1 MAFFCLFILNLK
13 VSNCMKKLIIA
24 RENVDDSHLPSNLHP
39 VIKQIYAT
47 RNVINADELNNSAA
61 TLHDFK
67 LFKDIDKAS
76 ELLVNALNAQSRILI
91 VGDFDAD
98 GATSTATLMQG
109 LGMFGFKHL
118 DYLIPDRFSL
128 GYGLSPALAEQIVQ
142 INPELVI
149 TVDNGISCIAGIDI
163 LKAVGI
169 KVLVTD
175 HHLQGEQLP
184 NADAIVNPN
193 RHECNFPSKSIAGVG
208 VAFYLLIALRSV
220 MREQG
225 YFEQQPPPN
234 LANLLD
240 IVALGTV
247 ADVVALDANNRTLV
261 HQGLARIRSGNT
273 RPGITALIEVAN
285 RNAARLS
292 ASDFGFSLAPRL
304 NAAGRLDDMSLG
316 IACLLSNDINQAR
329 RIAGE
334 LDSLNHARRE
344 IEQGMQAE
352 AQAVLDRLAFT
363 DDNIPDAICLFQD
376 DWHQGVIGILAGRL
390 KEKYHR
396 PTVIFAGGENGEIK
410 GSCRSIEGLHM
421 RDLLEGLNTADPHL
435 INKFGGH
442 AMAAGLSINEQNF
455 NDFKKA
461 FDAAV
466 TAQLS
471 EESKRC
477 IVFTDG
483 ELPNECF
490 TMEFAQLL
498 KQSGPWGQQF
508 PEPVFEHTFE
518 VIQQRIVGEKHLKLV
533 LKHQSGRLVDAIAF
547 GIDVK
552 EWPDTEARFVK
563 VAYQLDINEFRGKFS
578 LQLIVRELAKVHS
591 KICSN

>member
-1 MAFFCLFILNLK
+1 
-13 VSNCMKKLIIA
+13 MKKLIIA
-24 RENVDDSHLPSNLHP
+24 RENVNDSHLPSHLHP

-47 RNVINADELNNSAA
+47 RRVVDAQELDNGVA
-61 TLHDFK
+61 TLHDYK

-76 ELLVNALNAQSRILI
+76 ALLIDALKAQSHILI

-109 LGMFGFKHL
+109 LQMFGFQNL

-142 INPELVI
+142 IKPDLVI

-163 LKAVGI
+163 LKSVGI

-208 VAFYLLIALRSV
+208 VAFYLLIALRSL

-225 YFEQQPPPN
+225 YFTQQTPPN

-261 HQGLARIRSGNT
+261 HQGLARIRSGKT

-329 RIAGE
+329 RIASE

-421 RDLLEGLNTADPHL
+421 RDLLEGLNTAMPHL

-442 AMAAGLSINEQNF
+442 AMAAGLSIDEQNF

-466 TAQLS
+466 SAQLS

-483 ELPNECF
+483 ELPNDCF

-518 VIQQRIVGEKHLKLV
+518 LIQQRIVGEKHLKLV

-578 LQLIVRELAKVHS
+578 LQLIVRELEKVH
-591 KICSN
+591 

>member
-109 LGMFGFKHL
+109 LEMFGFKHL

-352 AQAVLDRLAFT
+352 AQAVLDRLAFN

-578 LQLIVRELAKVHS
+578 LQLIVRELEKVY
-591 KICSN
+591 

>member
-1 MAFFCLFILNLK
+1 
-13 VSNCMKKLIIA
+13 MKKLIIA

-39 VIKQIYAT
+39 VIKQIYAN
-47 RNVINADELNNSAA
+47 RNVFNADELNNSVA

-76 ELLVNALNAQSRILI
+76 DLLIEALKTQSQILI

-109 LGMFGFKHL
+109 LEMFGFKHL

-142 INPELVI
+142 IKPDLVI

-220 MREQG
+220 MRDLG

-261 HQGLARIRSGNT
+261 HQGLARIRSGKT

-316 IACLLSNDINQAR
+316 IACLLSTDINQAR
-329 RIAGE
+329 SIASE
-334 LDSLNHARRE
+334 LDSLNFARR
-344 IEQGMQAE
+344 
-352 AQAVLDRLAFT
+352 
-363 DDNIPDAICLFQD
+363 
-376 DWHQGVIGILAGRL
+376 
-390 KEKYHR
+390 
-396 PTVIFAGGENGEIK
+396 
-410 GSCRSIEGLHM
+410 
-421 RDLLEGLNTADPHL
+421 
-435 INKFGGH
+435 
-442 AMAAGLSINEQNF
+442 
-455 NDFKKA
+455 
-461 FDAAV
+461 
-466 TAQLS
+466 
-471 EESKRC
+471 
-477 IVFTDG
+477 
-483 ELPNECF
+483 
-490 TMEFAQLL
+490 
-498 KQSGPWGQQF
+498 
-508 PEPVFEHTFE
+508 
-518 VIQQRIVGEKHLKLV
+518 
-533 LKHQSGRLVDAIAF
+533 
-547 GIDVK
+547 
-552 EWPDTEARFVK
+552 
-563 VAYQLDINEFRGKFS
+563 
-578 LQLIVRELAKVHS
+578 
-591 KICSN
+591 

>member
-109 LGMFGFKHL
+109 LEMFGFKHL

-578 LQLIVRELAKVHS
+578 LQLIVRELEKVH
-591 KICSN
+591 

>member
-1 MAFFCLFILNLK
+1 ME
-13 VSNCMKKLIIA
+13 KLIQA
-24 RENVDDSHLPSNLHP
+24 RNYVDDSHLPSHLHP

-47 RNVINADELNNSAA
+47 RQVTDANELNNSAA
-61 TLHDFK
+61 TLHDFR

-76 ELLVNALNAQSRILI
+76 ELLIESLQKQSKILI

-109 LGMFGFKHL
+109 LTMFGFAHL

-128 GYGLSPALAEQIVQ
+128 GYGLSPALAEQIVT
-142 INPELVI
+142 IAPDLVI

-163 LKAVGI
+163 VKAAGI

-193 RHECNFPSKSIAGVG
+193 RHDCEFPSKSIAGVG
-208 VAFYLLIALRSV
+208 VAFYLLIALRSA
-220 MREQG
+220 MRDLG
-225 YFEQQPPPN
+225 HFEQSSPPN
-234 LANLLD
+234 LAELLD

-261 HQGLARIRSGNT
+261 YQGLARIRSGNT

-285 RNAARLS
+285 RNSARLS

-316 IACLLSNDINQAR
+316 IACLLSADINQAR
-329 RIAGE
+329 RIASE
-334 LDSLNHARRE
+334 LDSLNHERRE
-344 IEQGMQAE
+344 IEQGMQTE
-352 AQAVLDRLAFT
+352 AQAVLDRLAFAGDT
-363 DDNIPDAICLFQD
+363 VPDAICLYQE

-396 PTVIFAGGENGEIK
+396 PTVIFAGGDNGDIK

-421 RDLLEGLNTADPHL
+421 RDLLERLNTLHPHL
-435 INKFGGH
+435 ISKFGGH
-442 AMAAGLSINEQNF
+442 AMAAGLSINEQHF
-455 NDFKKA
+455 SEFKQA
-461 FDAAV
+461 FEHAV
-466 TAQLS
+466 SAQLS
-471 EESKRC
+471 EEHKQC
-477 IVFTDG
+477 IILTDG
-483 ELPNECF
+483 ELPSECF
-490 TMEFAQLL
+490 NMEFAQLV
-498 KQSGPWGQQF
+498 KQAGPWGQQF
-508 PEPVFEHTFE
+508 PEPVFEHVFE
-518 VIQQRIVGEKHLKLV
+518 VVQQRIVGEKHLKLV

-547 GIDVK
+547 GVDVK
-552 EWPDTEARFVK
+552 AWPDTEVRFVN

-578 LQLIVRELAKVHS
+578 LQLIVRELQKS
-591 KICSN
+591 P

>member
-1 MAFFCLFILNLK
+1 
-13 VSNCMKKLIIA
+13 MKKTIQT
-24 RENVDDSHLPSNLHP
+24 RENVDDSHLPSHLHP

-47 RNVINADELNNSAA
+47 RNVSHADELNNSAA
-61 TLHDFK
+61 TLHEFK
-67 LFKDIDKAS
+67 LFKDMDKACD
-76 ELLVNALNAQSRILI
+76 LLIEALHAQSHILI

-109 LGMFGFKHL
+109 LAMFGFAHL
-118 DYLIPDRFSL
+118 DYLVPDRFSL
-128 GYGLSPALAEQIVQ
+128 GYGLSPALAAQIVQ
-142 INPELVI
+142 LKPDLVI

-163 LKAVGI
+163 VKAANI

-175 HHLQGEQLP
+175 HHLQGETLP

-193 RHECNFPSKSIAGVG
+193 RHDCSFPSKSIAGVG
-208 VAFYLLIALRSV
+208 VAFYLLIALRSTL
-220 MREQG
+220 REQNH
-225 YFEQQPPPN
+225 FAQQPMPN
-234 LANLLD
+234 LADLLD

-261 HQGLARIRSGNT
+261 HQGLARIRSGKT

-285 RNAARLS
+285 RNASRLS

-316 IACLLSNDINQAR
+316 IACLLSTDINQAR
-329 RIAGE
+329 RIASE
-334 LDSLNHARRE
+334 LDSLNFARRE
-344 IEQGMQAE
+344 IEQGMQHE
-352 AQAVLDRLAFT
+352 AQAVLDKLAFN
-363 DDNIPDAICLFQD
+363 DDNIPDAICLYQE
-376 DWHQGVIGILAGRL
+376 DWHQGFIVFLAARL
-390 KEKYHR
+390 QETYPR

-410 GSCRSIEGLHM
+410 GSCRSIEGLHI
-421 RDLLEGLNTADPHL
+421 RDLLEGLSTADPHL
-435 INKFGGH
+435 ISKFGGH
-442 AMAAGLSINEQNF
+442 AMAAGLSINEQQF
-455 NDFKKA
+455 SEFKHA
-461 FDAAV
+461 FDTAV
-466 TAQLS
+466 SAQLS

-490 TMEFAQLL
+490 TMDFAQQL
-498 KQSGPWGQQF
+498 KQAGPWGQQF

-518 VIQQRIVGEKHLKLV
+518 LIQQRIVGEKHLKLV

-552 EWPDTEARFVK
+552 EWPDNNAQFVK
-563 VAYQLDINEFRGKFS
+563 AAYQLDINEFRGKFT
-578 LQLIVRELAKVHS
+578 LQLIIRELEKAS
-591 KICSN
+591 

>member
-1 MAFFCLFILNLK
+1 
-13 VSNCMKKLIIA
+13 MKKLIIA
-24 RENVDDSHLPSNLHP
+24 RENVNDSHLPSHLHP

-47 RNVINADELNNSAA
+47 RRVVDAQELDNGVA
-61 TLHDFK
+61 TLHDYK

-76 ELLVNALNAQSRILI
+76 ALLVDALKAQSHILI

-109 LGMFGFKHL
+109 LQMFGFQNL

-142 INPELVI
+142 IKPDLVI

-163 LKAVGI
+163 LKSVGI

-208 VAFYLLIALRSV
+208 VAFYLLIALRSL

-225 YFEQQPPPN
+225 YFTQQTPPN

-261 HQGLARIRSGNT
+261 HQGLARIRSGKT

-329 RIAGE
+329 RIASE

-421 RDLLEGLNTADPHL
+421 RDLLEGLNTAMPHL

-442 AMAAGLSINEQNF
+442 AMAAGLSIDEQNF
-455 NDFKKA
+455 NDFKRA

-466 TAQLS
+466 SAQLS

-483 ELPNECF
+483 ELPNDCF

-518 VIQQRIVGEKHLKLV
+518 LIQQRIVGEKHLKLV

-578 LQLIVRELAKVHS
+578 LQLIVRELEKVH
-591 KICSN
+591 

>member
-1 MAFFCLFILNLK
+1 
-13 VSNCMKKLIIA
+13 MKKLIIA
-24 RENVDDSHLPSNLHP
+24 RENVNDSHLPSHLHP

-47 RNVINADELNNSAA
+47 RRVIDAQELDNGVA
-61 TLHDFK
+61 TLHDYK

-76 ELLVNALNAQSRILI
+76 ALLVDALKAQSHILI

-109 LGMFGFKHL
+109 LQMFGFQNL

-142 INPELVI
+142 IKPDLVI

-163 LKAVGI
+163 LKSVGI

-208 VAFYLLIALRSV
+208 VAFYLLIALRSL

-225 YFEQQPPPN
+225 YFTQQAPPN

-261 HQGLARIRSGNT
+261 HQGLARIRSGKT

-329 RIAGE
+329 RIASE

-421 RDLLEGLNTADPHL
+421 RDLLEGLNTAMPHL

-442 AMAAGLSINEQNF
+442 AMAAGLSIDEQNF

-466 TAQLS
+466 SAQLS

-483 ELPNECF
+483 ELPNDCF

-518 VIQQRIVGEKHLKLV
+518 LIQQRIVGEKHLKLV

-578 LQLIVRELAKVHS
+578 LQLIVRELEKVH
-591 KICSN
+591 

>member
-1 MAFFCLFILNLK
+1 
-13 VSNCMKKLIIA
+13 MKKLIIA
-24 RENVDDSHLPSNLHP
+24 RDNVDSSHLPTHLHP
-39 VIKQIYAT
+39 VIRQLYAN
-47 RNVINADELNNSAA
+47 RNVTNAYELDNGVA
-61 TLHDFK
+61 TLHDYK

-76 ELLVNALNAQSRILI
+76 DLLINALEAQSQILI

-109 LGMFGFKHL
+109 LQMFGFEHL

-142 INPELVI
+142 IKPDLVI

-163 LKAVGI
+163 LKSNGI

-175 HHLQGEQLP
+175 HHLQGEKLP

-193 RHECNFPSKSIAGVG
+193 QHECNFPSKSIAGVG
-208 VAFYLLIALRSV
+208 VAFYLLIALRSF
-220 MREQG
+220 MRDKG
-225 YFEQQPPPN
+225 YFTHQAPPN

-261 HQGLARIRSGNT
+261 HQGLARIRSGKT

-285 RNAARLS
+285 RNATRLS

-329 RIAGE
+329 HIANE

-344 IEQGMQAE
+344 IEQGMQLE
-352 AQAVLDRLAFT
+352 AQAVLDRLAFS
-363 DDNIPDAICLFQD
+363 DDNIPDAICLYQD

-421 RDLLEGLNTADPHL
+421 RDLLEGLNTAYPHL

-442 AMAAGLSINEQNF
+442 AMAAGLSIDEQHFNE
-455 NDFKKA
+455 FKTV
-461 FDAAV
+461 FEQAV
-466 TAQLS
+466 GAQLS

-477 IVFTDG
+477 IVLTDG
-483 ELPNECF
+483 ELPTDCF

-508 PEPVFEHTFE
+508 PEPIFEHTFE

-547 GIDVK
+547 GINIK
-552 EWPDTEARFVK
+552 EWPDTEAHFVK

-578 LQLIVRELAKVHS
+578 LQLIVRELEKVQ
-591 KICSN
+591 

>member
-1 MAFFCLFILNLK
+1 
-13 VSNCMKKLIIA
+13 MKKLIIA
-24 RENVDDSHLPSNLHP
+24 RENVNDSHLPSHLHP

-47 RNVINADELNNSAA
+47 RRVVDAQELDNGVA
-61 TLHDFK
+61 TLHDYK

-76 ELLVNALNAQSRILI
+76 ALLVDALKAQSHILI

-109 LGMFGFKHL
+109 LQMFGFQNL

-142 INPELVI
+142 INPDLVI

-163 LKAVGI
+163 LKSVGI

-208 VAFYLLIALRSV
+208 VAFYLLIALRSL

-225 YFEQQPPPN
+225 YFTQQTPPN

-261 HQGLARIRSGNT
+261 HQGLARIRSGKT

-329 RIAGE
+329 RIASE

-421 RDLLEGLNTADPHL
+421 RDLLEGLNTAMPHL

-442 AMAAGLSINEQNF
+442 AMAAGLSIDEQNF

-466 TAQLS
+466 SAQLS

-483 ELPNECF
+483 ELPNDCF

-518 VIQQRIVGEKHLKLV
+518 LIQQRIVGEKHLKLV

-578 LQLIVRELAKVHS
+578 LQLIVRELEKVH
-591 KICSN
+591 

>member
-1 MAFFCLFILNLK
+1 
-13 VSNCMKKLIIA
+13 MKKLIIA
-24 RENVDDSHLPSNLHP
+24 RENVNDSHLPSHLHP

-47 RNVINADELNNSAA
+47 RRVVDAQELDNGVA
-61 TLHDFK
+61 TLHDYK

-76 ELLVNALNAQSRILI
+76 ALLVDALKAQSHILI

-109 LGMFGFKHL
+109 LQMFGFQNL

-142 INPELVI
+142 IKPDLVI

-163 LKAVGI
+163 LKSVGI

-208 VAFYLLIALRSV
+208 VAFYLLIALRSL

-225 YFEQQPPPN
+225 YFTQQAPPN

-261 HQGLARIRSGNT
+261 HQGLARIRSGKT

-421 RDLLEGLNTADPHL
+421 RDLLEGLNTAAPHL

-466 TAQLS
+466 SAKLS

-483 ELPNECF
+483 ELPNDCF
-490 TMEFAQLL
+490 TMDFAQLL

-518 VIQQRIVGEKHLKLV
+518 LIQQRIVGEKHLKLV

-578 LQLIVRELAKVHS
+578 LQLIVRELEKVH
-591 KICSN
+591 

>member
-1 MAFFCLFILNLK
+1 
-13 VSNCMKKLIIA
+13 MKKLIIA
-24 RENVDDSHLPSNLHP
+24 RESVNDSHLPSHLHP

-47 RNVINADELNNSAA
+47 RRVVDAQELDNGVA
-61 TLHDFK
+61 TLHDYK

-76 ELLVNALNAQSRILI
+76 ALLVDALKAQSHILI

-109 LGMFGFKHL
+109 LQMFGFQNL

-142 INPELVI
+142 IKPDLVI

-163 LKAVGI
+163 LKSVGI

-208 VAFYLLIALRSV
+208 VAFYLLIALRSL

-225 YFEQQPPPN
+225 YFTQQAPPN

-261 HQGLARIRSGNT
+261 HQGLARIRSGKT

-466 TAQLS
+466 SAQLS

-483 ELPNECF
+483 ELPNDCF

-518 VIQQRIVGEKHLKLV
+518 LIQQRIVGEKHLKLV

-578 LQLIVRELAKVHS
+578 LQLIVRELEKVH
-591 KICSN
+591 

>member
-1 MAFFCLFILNLK
+1 
-13 VSNCMKKLIIA
+13 MKKLIQA
-24 RENVDDSHLPSNLHP
+24 REYVDDAHLPSHIHP

-47 RNVINADELNNSAA
+47 RQVVHADELNNSAA

-67 LFKDIDKAS
+67 LFKDIDKATD
-76 ELLVNALNAQSRILI
+76 LLQRALQAQSKVLI

-109 LGMFGFKHL
+109 LAMFGFAHL

-128 GYGLSPALAEQIVQ
+128 GYGLSPALAEQIVTMA
-142 INPELVI
+142 PDLVI

-163 LKAVGI
+163 VKCAGI

-193 RHECNFPSKSIAGVG
+193 RHDCDFPSKSIAGVG
-208 VAFYLLIALRSV
+208 VAFYLLIALRSAL
-220 MREQG
+220 RDAG
-225 YFEQQPPPN
+225 YFEQQSPPN
-234 LANLLD
+234 LADLLD

-261 HQGLARIRSGNT
+261 HQGLARIRSGKT
-273 RPGITALIEVAN
+273 RPGISALIEVAN

-316 IACLLSNDINQAR
+316 IACLLATDINQAR
-329 RIAGE
+329 QIAGE
-334 LDSLNHARRE
+334 LDSLNHESRE
-344 IEQGMQAE
+344 IEQGMQLE
-352 AQAVLDRLAFT
+352 AQAVLDRLAFSDEQT
-363 DDNIPDAICLFQD
+363 PDAICLYQE

-396 PTVIFAGGENGEIK
+396 PTVIFAGGDNGEIK

-421 RDLLEGLNTADPHL
+421 RDLLKRLNTLHPHL
-435 INKFGGH
+435 ISKFGGH
-442 AMAAGLSINEQNF
+442 AMAAGLSINEQHF
-455 NDFKKA
+455 SEFKHA
-461 FDAAV
+461 FEQAV
-466 TAQLS
+466 SAKLS
-471 EESKRC
+471 DEHKKC
-477 IVFTDG
+477 IILTDG
-483 ELPNECF
+483 ELPSDCF
-490 TMEFAQLL
+490 NMEFAQQI
-498 KQSGPWGQQF
+498 KQAGPWGQQF

-518 VIQQRIVGEKHLKLV
+518 LVQQRIVGEKHLKLV
-533 LKHQSGRLVDAIAF
+533 LKHHSGRLVDAIAF
-547 GIDVK
+547 GVDVK
-552 EWPDTEARFVK
+552 AWPDTEARFVRL
-563 VAYQLDINEFRGKFS
+563 AYQLDINEFRGKFS
-578 LQLIVRELAKVHS
+578 LQLIVRELQKVS
-591 KICSN
+591 

>member
-1 MAFFCLFILNLK
+1 MQK
-13 VSNCMKKLIIA
+13 II
-24 RENVDDSHLPSNLHP
+24 RTRTTVNDSHLPSHLHP
-39 VIKQIYAT
+39 VIKQIYAS
-47 RNVINADELNNSAA
+47 RNVTHADELDNSAA

-76 ELLVNALNAQSRILI
+76 ELLINALHSQSRLLI

-109 LGMFGFKHL
+109 LAMFGFKHL
-118 DYLIPDRFSL
+118 DYLVPDRFSL
-128 GYGLSPALAEQIVQ
+128 GYGLSPALAEQIVS
-142 INPELVI
+142 IKPDLVI

-163 LKAVGI
+163 VKAAGI

-175 HHLQGEQLP
+175 HHLQGEKLP

-193 RHECNFPSKSIAGVG
+193 RHDCSFPSKSIAGVG
-208 VAFYLLIALRSV
+208 VAFYILIALRSTL
-220 MREQG
+220 REQG
-225 YFEQQPPPN
+225 YFNHKAMPN
-234 LANLLD
+234 LADLLD

-261 HQGLARIRSGNT
+261 HQGLARIRSGKT
-273 RPGITALIEVAN
+273 RPGITALIDVAN

-316 IACLLSNDINQAR
+316 IACLLSTDINQAR
-329 RIAGE
+329 QIASE
-334 LDSLNHARRE
+334 LDSLNFTRRE

-352 AQAVLDRLAFT
+352 AQTVLDKLAFN
-363 DDNIPDAICLFQD
+363 DDNIPDAICLYQA

-421 RDLLEGLNTADPHL
+421 RDLLEGLNTVDPHL
-435 INKFGGH
+435 ISKFGGH
-442 AMAAGLSINEQNF
+442 AMAAGLSINEQHF
-455 NDFKKA
+455 NEFKHV
-461 FDAAV
+461 FETAV
-466 TAQLS
+466 SAQLS

-477 IVFTDG
+477 IMLTDG
-483 ELPNECF
+483 ELPSDCF

-518 VIQQRIVGEKHLKLV
+518 LIQQRIVGEKHLKLV
-533 LKHQSGRLVDAIAF
+533 LKHQSNRLVDAIAF

-552 EWPDTEARFVK
+552 AWPDTEVKFVK
-563 VAYQLDINEFRGKFS
+563 VAYQLDINEFRGKFT
-578 LQLIVRELAKVHS
+578 LQLIVRELEKAQ
-591 KICSN
+591 

>member
-1 MAFFCLFILNLK
+1 
-13 VSNCMKKLIIA
+13 MKKLIIA

-39 VIKQIYAT
+39 VIKQIYAN
-47 RNVINADELNNSAA
+47 RHVFSADELDNSVA

-76 ELLVNALNAQSRILI
+76 DLLIEALKAQSHILI

-109 LGMFGFKHL
+109 LSMFGFKHL

-142 INPELVI
+142 IKPDLVI
-149 TVDNGISCIAGIDI
+149 TVDNGISCIVGIDI

-193 RHECNFPSKSIAGVG
+193 RHECDFPSKSIAGVG
-208 VAFYLLIALRSV
+208 VAFYLLIALRST
-220 MREQG
+220 MRDLG
-225 YFEQQPPPN
+225 YFEQQSPPN

-261 HQGLARIRSGNT
+261 HQGLARIRSGKT

-329 RIAGE
+329 SIASE
-334 LDSLNHARRE
+334 LDSLNFARRE
-344 IEQGMQAE
+344 IEQGMQAQ
-352 AQAVLDRLAFT
+352 AQAVLDRLAFN

-442 AMAAGLSINEQNF
+442 AMAAGLSINEQHF

-466 TAQLS
+466 SAQLS

-483 ELPNECF
+483 ELPNDCF

-518 VIQQRIVGEKHLKLV
+518 IIQQRIVGEKHLKLV

-552 EWPDTEARFVK
+552 EWPDTEAKFVK
-563 VAYQLDINEFRGKFS
+563 LAYQLDINEFRGKFT
-578 LQLIVRELAKVHS
+578 LQLIVRELEKVH
-591 KICSN
+591 

>member
-1 MAFFCLFILNLK
+1 
-13 VSNCMKKLIIA
+13 MKKLIIA

-39 VIKQIYAT
+39 VIKQIYAN
-47 RNVINADELNNSAA
+47 RNVFNADELNNSVA

-76 ELLVNALNAQSRILI
+76 DLLIEALKTQSQILI

-109 LGMFGFKHL
+109 LEMFGFKHL

-142 INPELVI
+142 IKPDLVI

-220 MREQG
+220 MRDLG

-261 HQGLARIRSGNT
+261 HQGLARIRSGKT

-316 IACLLSNDINQAR
+316 IACLLSTDINQAR
-329 RIAGE
+329 SIAGE
-334 LDSLNHARRE
+334 LDSLNFARRE

-352 AQAVLDRLAFT
+352 AQAVLDRLAFS
-363 DDNIPDAICLFQD
+363 DDNVPDAICLFQD

-442 AMAAGLSINEQNF
+442 AMAAGLSINEQHF

-466 TAQLS
+466 SAQLS
-471 EESKRC
+471 EENKRC

-483 ELPNECF
+483 ELPNDCF

-552 EWPDTEARFVK
+552 EWPDTEAKFVK
-563 VAYQLDINEFRGKFS
+563 IAYQLDINEFRGKFT
-578 LQLIVRELAKVHS
+578 LQLIVRELEKVH
-591 KICSN
+591 

>member
-1 MAFFCLFILNLK
+1 
-13 VSNCMKKLIIA
+13 MKKLIIA
-24 RENVDDSHLPSNLHP
+24 RENVNDSHLPSHLHP

-47 RNVINADELNNSAA
+47 RRVVDAQELDNGVA
-61 TLHDFK
+61 TLHDYK

-76 ELLVNALNAQSRILI
+76 ALLVDALNAQSHILI

-109 LGMFGFKHL
+109 LQMFGFQNL

-142 INPELVI
+142 IKPDLVI

-163 LKAVGI
+163 LKSVGI

-208 VAFYLLIALRSV
+208 VAFYLLIALRSL

-225 YFEQQPPPN
+225 YFTQQTPPN

-261 HQGLARIRSGNT
+261 HQGLARIRSGKT

-329 RIAGE
+329 RIASE

-483 ELPNECF
+483 ELPNDCF

-518 VIQQRIVGEKHLKLV
+518 LIQQRIVGEKHLKLV

-578 LQLIVRELAKVHS
+578 LQLIVRELEKVH
-591 KICSN
+591 

>member
-109 LGMFGFKHL
+109 LEMFGFKHL

-142 INPELVI
+142 IKPDLVI

-234 LANLLD
+234 LALR
-240 IVALGTV
+240 VGRACAAL
-247 ADVVALDANNRTLV
+247 
-261 HQGLARIRSGNT
+261 Q
-273 RPGITALIEVAN
+273 
-285 RNAARLS
+285 
-292 ASDFGFSLAPRL
+292 
-304 NAAGRLDDMSLG
+304 
-316 IACLLSNDINQAR
+316 
-329 RIAGE
+329 
-334 LDSLNHARRE
+334 
-344 IEQGMQAE
+344 
-352 AQAVLDRLAFT
+352 
-363 DDNIPDAICLFQD
+363 
-376 DWHQGVIGILAGRL
+376 
-390 KEKYHR
+390 
-396 PTVIFAGGENGEIK
+396 
-410 GSCRSIEGLHM
+410 
-421 RDLLEGLNTADPHL
+421 
-435 INKFGGH
+435 
-442 AMAAGLSINEQNF
+442 
-455 NDFKKA
+455 
-461 FDAAV
+461 
-466 TAQLS
+466 
-471 EESKRC
+471 
-477 IVFTDG
+477 
-483 ELPNECF
+483 
-490 TMEFAQLL
+490 
-498 KQSGPWGQQF
+498 
-508 PEPVFEHTFE
+508 
-518 VIQQRIVGEKHLKLV
+518 
-533 LKHQSGRLVDAIAF
+533 
-547 GIDVK
+547 
-552 EWPDTEARFVK
+552 
-563 VAYQLDINEFRGKFS
+563 
-578 LQLIVRELAKVHS
+578 
-591 KICSN
+591 

>member
-1 MAFFCLFILNLK
+1 ME
-13 VSNCMKKLIIA
+13 KLIQA
-24 RENVDDSHLPSNLHP
+24 RPYVDDSHLPEYLHP

-47 RNVINADELNNSAA
+47 RQVNHADELDNSAA

-67 LFKDIDKAS
+67 LFKDMDKATT
-76 ELLVNALNAQSRILI
+76 LLLAALQSQSNILI

-109 LGMFGFKHL
+109 LSMFGFTHI

-128 GYGLSPALAEQIVQ
+128 GYGLSPALAKQIVT
-142 INPELVI
+142 IAPDLVI
-149 TVDNGISCIAGIDI
+149 TVDNGISCVAGIDI
-163 LKAVGI
+163 VKSAGI

-193 RHECNFPSKSIAGVG
+193 RYDCAFPSKSIAGVG
-208 VAFYLLIALRSV
+208 VAFYLLIALRSAL
-220 MREQG
+220 RDLG
-225 YFEQQPPPN
+225 YFSEKPAPN
-234 LANLLD
+234 LAELLD

-261 HQGLARIRSGNT
+261 HQGLARIRSGKT

-285 RNAARLS
+285 RNASRLS

-316 IACLLSNDINQAR
+316 IACLLATDINQAR

-334 LDSLNHARRE
+334 LDSLNVERRA
-344 IEQGMQAE
+344 IEQGMQTE
-352 AQAVLDRLAFT
+352 AQAVLDRLAFSA
-363 DDNIPDAICLFQD
+363 DSLPDAVCLYQD

-396 PTVIFAGGENGEIK
+396 PTVIFAGGDNGEVK

-421 RDLLEGLNTADPHL
+421 RDLLERLNTVHPHL
-435 INKFGGH
+435 ISKFGGH
-442 AMAAGLSINEQNF
+442 AMAAGLSINEQHF
-455 NDFKKA
+455 SEFKRE
-461 FDAAV
+461 FERAV
-466 TAQLS
+466 SEQLS
-471 EESKRC
+471 EEHKLC
-477 IVFTDG
+477 ILLSDG
-483 ELPNECF
+483 ELPNDCF
-490 TMEFAQLL
+490 SMEFANLL
-498 KQSGPWGQQF
+498 KQAGPWGQQF

-518 VIQQRIVGEKHLKLV
+518 VIQQRIVGEKHLKLI

-547 GIDVK
+547 GVDIK
-552 EWPDTEARFVK
+552 AWPDIEVRFAH
-563 VAYQLDINEFRGKFS
+563 VAYQLDINEFRGKFT
-578 LQLIVRELAKVHS
+578 LQLIVRELQKS
-591 KICSN
+591 S

>member
-1 MAFFCLFILNLK
+1 
-13 VSNCMKKLIIA
+13 MKKLIQA
-24 RENVDDSHLPSNLHP
+24 REYVDDAHLPSHIHP

-47 RNVINADELNNSAA
+47 RQVVHADELNNSAA

-67 LFKDIDKAS
+67 LFKDIDKATD
-76 ELLVNALNAQSRILI
+76 LLQRALQAQSKVLI

-109 LGMFGFKHL
+109 LAMFGFAHL

-128 GYGLSPALAEQIVQ
+128 GYGLSPALAEQIVTMA
-142 INPELVI
+142 PDLVI

-163 LKAVGI
+163 VKGAGI

-193 RHECNFPSKSIAGVG
+193 RHDCDFPSKSIAGVG
-208 VAFYLLIALRSV
+208 VAFYLLIALRSAL
-220 MREQG
+220 RDAG
-225 YFEQQPPPN
+225 YFEQQSPPN
-234 LANLLD
+234 LADLLD

-261 HQGLARIRSGNT
+261 HQGLARIRSGKT
-273 RPGITALIEVAN
+273 RPGISALIEVAN

-316 IACLLSNDINQAR
+316 IACLLATGINQAR
-329 RIAGE
+329 QIAGE
-334 LDSLNHARRE
+334 LDSLNHERRE
-344 IEQGMQAE
+344 IEQGMQVE
-352 AQAVLDRLAFT
+352 AQAVLDRLAFSDEQT
-363 DDNIPDAICLFQD
+363 PDAICLYQE

-396 PTVIFAGGENGEIK
+396 PTVIFAGGDNGEIK

-421 RDLLEGLNTADPHL
+421 RDLLERLNTLHPHL
-435 INKFGGH
+435 ISKFGGH
-442 AMAAGLSINEQNF
+442 AMAAGLSINEQHF
-455 NDFKKA
+455 SEFKHA
-461 FDAAV
+461 FEQAV
-466 TAQLS
+466 SAKLS
-471 EESKRC
+471 DEHKKC
-477 IVFTDG
+477 IILTDG
-483 ELPNECF
+483 ELPSDCF
-490 TMEFAQLL
+490 NMEFAQQI
-498 KQSGPWGQQF
+498 KQAGPWGQQF

-518 VIQQRIVGEKHLKLV
+518 LVQQRIVGEKHLKLV
-533 LKHQSGRLVDAIAF
+533 LKHYSGRLVDAIAF
-547 GIDVK
+547 GVDVK
-552 EWPDTEARFVK
+552 AWPDTEARFVK
-563 VAYQLDINEFRGKFS
+563 LAYQLDINEFRGKFS
-578 LQLIVRELAKVHS
+578 LQLIVRELQKVS
-591 KICSN
+591 

>member
-1 MAFFCLFILNLK
+1 
-13 VSNCMKKLIIA
+13 MKKLIIA
-24 RENVDDSHLPSNLHP
+24 RENIDDSHLPSHLHP
-39 VIKQIYAT
+39 VIKQIYAN
-47 RNVINADELNNSAA
+47 RNVFSADELNNSVA

-76 ELLVNALNAQSRILI
+76 DLLIEALKAQSHILI

-109 LGMFGFKHL
+109 LEMFGFKHL

-142 INPELVI
+142 IKPDLVI

-193 RHECNFPSKSIAGVG
+193 RHECDFPSKSIAGVG

-220 MREQG
+220 MRDLG
-225 YFEQQPPPN
+225 YFEQQP
-234 LANLLD
+234 
-240 IVALGTV
+240 V

-261 HQGLARIRSGNT
+261 HQGLARIRSGKT

-316 IACLLSNDINQAR
+316 IACLLSTDINQAR
-329 RIAGE
+329 SIAGE
-334 LDSLNHARRE
+334 LDSLNFARRE

-352 AQAVLDRLAFT
+352 AQAVLDKLAFN
-363 DDNIPDAICLFQD
+363 DSNIPDAICLFQD

-442 AMAAGLSINEQNF
+442 AMAAGLSINEQHF
-455 NDFKKA
+455 NDFKIA

-466 TAQLS
+466 SAQLS

-518 VIQQRIVGEKHLKLV
+518 LIQQRIVGEKHLKLV

-547 GIDVK
+547 GVDVK
-552 EWPDTEARFVK
+552 EWPDTEAKFVK
-563 VAYQLDINEFRGKFS
+563 VAYQLDINEFRGKFT
-578 LQLIVRELAKVHS
+578 LQLIVRELEKVH
-591 KICSN
+591 

>member
-1 MAFFCLFILNLK
+1 
-13 VSNCMKKLIIA
+13 MKKLIIA

-39 VIKQIYAT
+39 VIKQIYAN
-47 RNVINADELNNSAA
+47 RHVFSADELDNSVA

-76 ELLVNALNAQSRILI
+76 DLLIEALKAQSHILI

-109 LGMFGFKHL
+109 LSMFGFKHL

-142 INPELVI
+142 IKPDLVI

-193 RHECNFPSKSIAGVG
+193 RHECDFPSKSIAGVG
-208 VAFYLLIALRSV
+208 VAFYLLIALRSA
-220 MREQG
+220 MRDLG
-225 YFEQQPPPN
+225 YFEQQSPPN

-261 HQGLARIRSGNT
+261 HQGLARIRSGKT

-316 IACLLSNDINQAR
+316 IACLLSTDINQAR
-329 RIAGE
+329 SIASE
-334 LDSLNHARRE
+334 LDSLNFARRE
-344 IEQGMQAE
+344 IEQGMQAQ
-352 AQAVLDRLAFT
+352 AQAVLDRLAFN

-442 AMAAGLSINEQNF
+442 AMAAGLSINEQHF

-466 TAQLS
+466 SAQLS

-477 IVFTDG
+477 IVFSDG
-483 ELPNECF
+483 ELPNDCF

-518 VIQQRIVGEKHLKLV
+518 IIQQRIVGEKHLKLV

-552 EWPDTEARFVK
+552 EWPDTEAKFVK
-563 VAYQLDINEFRGKFS
+563 LAYQLDINEFRGKFT
-578 LQLIVRELAKVHS
+578 LQLIVRELEKVH
-591 KICSN
+591 